1 LASTATGFSN
11 SACPLQERLAAADT
25 QEMTVWGWIAVAV
38 AAFAGLSI
46 GVTLAI
52 ARILGSISADLN
64 QMLEDESWTSAPLT
78 RAVDPRVDDLSPRRA
93 RRSTHRSR
101 TRS

>member
-1 LASTATGFSN
+1 
-11 SACPLQERLAAADT
+11 
-25 QEMTVWGWIAVAV
+25 MTVWGWIAVAA

-46 GVTLAI
+46 GVGLVI
-52 ARILGSISADLN
+52 ARILGSISAALN

-78 RAVDPRVDDLSPRRA
+78 RAVDPPVDDLSPRRA
-93 RRSTHRSR
+93 RRATHGSR

>member
-1 LASTATGFSN
+1 
-11 SACPLQERLAAADT
+11 
-25 QEMTVWGWIAVAV
+25 MTVWGWIAVAV

-46 GVTLAI
+46 GVTFAI

-78 RAVDPRVDDLSPRRA
+78 RAVEAPLDDLSPLRA
-93 RRSTHRSR
+93 RRAAHGSR